1 MIIGYARVS
10 KDDQNLNRQID
21 QLTAY
26 GAEKIIQEKFTG
38 TRQKRPGITQLLQTI
53 RAHDV
58 VVVES
63 ISRLG
68 RNTLDIL
75 NLIQLLHQKQI
86 KFVSLKEQMDTE
98 TPTGRAMLQ
107 MMSVIAELE
116 RNLLADRVKEGI
128 AASRKRGVT
137 VGRPRIAQEKLD
149 IAIRMYQSGD
159 YSVKEI
165 LATNQISSGTFYREV
180 NRLKLKSSN
189 EKTNNLT
196 NLSPGYSPFYRYFSF
211 GCSIDPKL
219 TVASLDQF

>member
-10 KDDQNLNRQID
+10 KDDQNLNRQVD
-21 QLTAY
+21 QLQAY

-38 TRQKRPGITQLLQTI
+38 TKRQRPGLDQLLQLI
-53 RAHDV
+53 RANDV

-68 RNTLDIL
+68 RQTLDIL
-75 NLIQLLHQKQI
+75 NLIQLLHQKQV
-86 KFVSLKEQMDTE
+86 KFVSLKENMD

-128 AASRKRGVT
+128 AASRRRGVT
-137 VGRPRIAQEKLD
+137 VGRPRVPQEKLK
-149 IAIRMYQSGD
+149 IAIRMYRSNE

-165 LATNQISSGTFYREV
+165 LATNQISAGTFYREV
-180 NRLKLKSSN
+180 NRLKLK
-189 EKTNNLT
+189 
-196 NLSPGYSPFYRYFSF
+196 
-211 GCSIDPKL
+211 KL
-219 TVASLDQF
+219 KRKDEQ